1 MRMVSR
7 LMAVAALLVM
17 TTWAVAQKST
27 SPQSDPPIDDQ
38 TFVTKAAADGK
49 HEVMLGELAKNQA
62 MSADVKKFG
71 ERMITDHTKANEQL
85 MAAAKAANIAVP
97 GGLPEDKTKEFERF
111 KGLKGAEFDKAYSK
125 HMVEDHEK
133 AVKLFE
139 NASKNLKDPGLKAF
153 AAKTL
158 PTIKEHLELAKKL
171 SGGTGGTTGKP

>member
-1 MRMVSR
+1 MRVVSR
-7 LMAVAALLVM
+7 LLGVAALLTM
-17 TTWAVAQKST
+17 TTWAVAQKSS

-62 MSADVKKFG
+62 ASADVKKFG

-97 GGLPEDKTKEFERF
+97 GGLPDDKVKEFERF
-111 KGLKGAEFDKAYSK
+111 KGLKGADFDKAYTK

-133 AVKLFE
+133 AVKLFT
-139 NASKNLKDPGLKAF
+139 NASQNLKNPGLKDF
-153 AAKTL
+153 ATKTL
-158 PTIKEHLELAKKL
+158 PTLKEHLEIARKL
-171 SGGTGGTTGKP
+171 SGGGRTGKER